1 MVTIFHHINHNSCS
15 STPSNQTFVV
25 LEHIHFHKAGH
36 DRISLKIQGLSVYQ
50 VITTNNHLSSYIETI
65 KDCKWLA
72 LDTEFI
78 RERTYYPKLCLVQIA
93 AHDSEGKLQ
102 LACIDPL
109 AIDDIS
115 PLLYLLN
122 NTNITKVLHAA
133 HQDLEIFNSL
143 NGRVPQPIFDTQPAA
158 AVLGYGDQM
167 GYGRLV
173 QQVLK
178 VDLDKSQS
186 RTDWAKRPLKQA
198 QLDYAI
204 DDVRYLAQIYPIIRD
219 RLISLNRLNWLDN
232 DFAHFTNPKLY
243 AINAD
248 SRWKKVKGLQV
259 LKRPQ
264 LAILRELAAWREKL
278 AEHKNLPRRWIVKDE
293 ILIDLA
299 RQQPN
304 SLESIA
310 DMRGINAERTK
321 KYHQTWLDCIQR
333 GKALDPSEYPEIS
346 RRNKPTPDEDK
357 VIDVLITALNI
368 RAQELDITPAVITS
382 RKKVANMVQEKR
394 TFLSNDW
401 RGTLVNELFADIL
414 NGHKVIAVKNGK
426 AAIIDI
432 N

>member
-1 MVTIFHHINHNSCS
+1 M
-15 STPSNQTFVV
+15 
-25 LEHIHFHKAGH
+25 
-36 DRISLKIQGLSVYQ
+36 YQ
-50 VITTNNHLSSYIETI
+50 VITKNDDLSSYIESI

-93 AHDSEGKLQ
+93 AHDSKGNLQ

-133 HQDLEIFNSL
+133 HQDLEIFNFLS
-143 NGRVPQPIFDTQPAA
+143 GQIPQPIFDTQPAA

-167 GYGRLV
+167 GYGRLM

-204 DDVRYLAQIYPIIRD
+204 DDVRYLAQAYPIMRD
-219 RLISLNRLNWLDN
+219 QLISLNRLHWLDN
-232 DFAHFTNPKLY
+232 DFAHFIDPSLY
-243 AINAD
+243 AINAF

-264 LAILRELAAWREKL
+264 LAVLQELAAWREEV
-278 AEHKNLPRRWIVKDE
+278 AELKDLPRRWIIKDE
-293 ILIDLA
+293 ILIELA
-299 RQQPN
+299 RQQPQD
-304 SLESIA
+304 LESIA

-321 KYHQTWLDCIQR
+321 KYHQIWLDCIQR
-333 GKALDPSEYPEIS
+333 GKALDESEWPEIS
-346 RRNKPTPDEDK
+346 RRNKPSPAQDK
-357 VIDVLITALNI
+357 VIDVLMTALNI
-368 RAQELDITPAVITS
+368 RAKELGITPAVITT
-382 RKKVANMVQEKR
+382 RKKIAGMVQEKR
-394 TFLSNDW
+394 PILSNDW
-401 RGTLVNELFADIL
+401 RGALVNELFTALLQGRKAVAIQDETA
-414 NGHKVIAVKNGK
+414 VIIKL
-426 AAIIDI
+426 
-432 N
+432 

>member
-1 MVTIFHHINHNSCS
+1 M
-15 STPSNQTFVV
+15 
-25 LEHIHFHKAGH
+25 
-36 DRISLKIQGLSVYQ
+36 YQ
-50 VITTNNHLSSYIETI
+50 VITTNDDLSSYIESI

-93 AHDSEGKLQ
+93 AHDKTGNLQ

-109 AIDDIS
+109 AIEDIS

-133 HQDLEIFNSL
+133 HQDLEIFNFLSDQI
-143 NGRVPQPIFDTQPAA
+143 PHPIFDTQPAA

-167 GYGRLV
+167 GYGRLM

-204 DDVRYLAQIYPIIRD
+204 DDVRYLAQAYPIMRD
-219 RLISLNRLNWLDN
+219 QLISLKRLNWLDN
-232 DFAHFTNPKLY
+232 DFAHFIDPSLY
-243 AINAD
+243 AINAL

-264 LAILRELAAWREKL
+264 LAILQELAAWREEV
-278 AEHKNLPRRWIVKDE
+278 AELKDLPRRWVMKDE

-299 RQQPN
+299 RQQPKD
-304 SLESIA
+304 LQSIA

-321 KYHQTWLDCIQR
+321 KYHQTWLDCIQK
-333 GKALDPSEYPEIS
+333 GKALDESKWPEIS
-346 RRNKPTPDEDK
+346 RRNKPSSTQDK
-357 VIDVLITALNI
+357 VIDVLMTALNI
-368 RAQELDITPAVITS
+368 RAKELGITPAVITT
-382 RKKVANMVQEKR
+382 RKKVAGMVQEKR
-394 TFLSNDW
+394 QILSNDW
-401 RGTLVNELFADIL
+401 RGALVNVLFSELL
-414 NGHKVIAVKNGK
+414 EGSK
-426 AAIIDI
+426 AITIKDDKAIII
-432 N
+432 EL